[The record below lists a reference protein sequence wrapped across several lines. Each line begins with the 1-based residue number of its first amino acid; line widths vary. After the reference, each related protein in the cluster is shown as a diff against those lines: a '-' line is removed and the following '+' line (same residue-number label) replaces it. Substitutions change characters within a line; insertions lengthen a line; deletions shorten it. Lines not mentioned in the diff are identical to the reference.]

1 MLPISTR
8 QNRLSRLQALE
19 DENTKLKR
27 LLAEG
32 GVRDERAAGVQHD
45 RGRPQD
51 DPLSVPAAGRRRPA
65 GSPVGAGGRAASL
78 RLPRRQEGL
87 VRNRKRTQRLYHQEG
102 LTVRRR
108 RGRKRATGAALHAPV
123 SLASPPRGWR
133 RIGTI
138 GPAVAVRFLRQHGIC
153 VAGPDDRGA
162 IEKGLTTIINR

>member
-1 MLPISTR
+1 VGSRERAEQSTR
-8 QNRLSRLQALE
+8 WVDRRTIRYRSRQPADDGLRARLRE
-19 DENTKLKR
+19 
-27 LLAEG
+27 LAAE
-32 GVRDERAAGVQHD
+32 
-45 RGRPQD
+45 
-51 DPLSVPAAGRRRPA
+51 RRRF
-65 GSPVGAGGRAASL
+65 GYR
-78 RLPRRQEGL
+78 RRQEGL